1 MGLQAGDR
9 LGSYEILGRIGAGG
23 MGEVYRARDARLDRT
38 VAIKVLP
45 DTVAHDPERLARFDR
60 EAKTLAALNHT
71 NIAQVFGLEGGAL
84 AMEFVEGEDLSA
96 HIARGP
102 IPLGEALDLA
112 GQVADALDA
121 AHEMGIVHRD
131 LKPSNI
137 RVREDGVVK
146 VLDFGLAK
154 ALAPPAVVTAAPTV
168 TSPAMTERGTILGTA
183 AYMAPEQARG
193 KAADRRADIWAFG
206 VVLYEMTTGR
216 RPFEGES
223 VSDSLASVL
232 KSDPDWAPV
241 PPALQRL
248 LRSCLEKDPKK
259 RLRDVG
265 DWRRL
270 LDDPAAGA
278 PRRGTRPVWWWA
290 ATAVLAVTAGA
301 IGVIHFGETRPAARP
316 VTFQIHPPE
325 KADFSMGFT
334 VSPDGARVAFAA
346 RGPDEILRIW
356 VRDLDTL
363 QARPVAG
370 TENARTASWSPDGR
384 SLVFVAGRLLK
395 RVAIDGGAS
404 LTLHEAQG
412 PDALGGGV
420 WNRDGVILF
429 GGTRN
434 GAIQRV
440 SEGGGPAS
448 PVTAIDRARGEV
460 VHGLPMWL
468 PDGRHFLYTRVSTD
482 PAVSGVF
489 VGSIDRAPEAQDVAR
504 LLPASHAVYAQTTG
518 GAGQLLYLRQ
528 GTLVSH
534 PFDAGRRAF
543 IGEPVPMAEG
553 VGNFGAMGFFSVGG
567 GTLAY
572 RKGDQLGGA
581 RDSQLTWLDR
591 KGTRVAAVGRPASY
605 DGLRLSPDATRAAVV
620 LASAPD
626 GGLSVDL
633 WVLELA
639 RGVSKRLT
647 SNQASERAPVWSPKG
662 DRIAFMSPRAGVP
675 DLYITAADG
684 SGAEELLLKSDHSK
698 TPTSWSRDGGLL
710 LFHAYEPPN
719 SANLWMLPLGREGKA
734 SSYLQTRFAE
744 TEARFSPDMEWIAYT
759 SNESERNEVYLRR
772 FAPTTSGFAAGGAIP
787 VTKDGGSQ
795 PRWRQDSRELIFLG
809 PGGAIMSVDLV
820 PEGGRLRPQTPTLL
834 FTVPDGA
841 HWDVTADGKRF
852 LVALPSGE
860 SALAPLTIT
869 LNWK

>member
-9 LGSYEILGRIGAGG
+9 LGPYEILGRIGAGG
-23 MGEVYRARDARLDRT
+23 MGEVYRARDARLDRS

-45 DTVAHDPERLARFDR
+45 DAVAHDAERLARFDR
-60 EAKTLAALNHT
+60 EARTLAALNHT
-71 NIAQVFGLEGGAL
+71 NIAQVYGLEGGAL

-112 GQVADALDA
+112 GQVANALDA

-154 ALAPPAVVTAAPTV
+154 ALAPPTVMTDAPTV

-193 KAADRRADIWAFG
+193 KIVDKRADIWAFG
-206 VVLYEMTTGR
+206 VLLYEMTTGR

-223 VSDSLASVL
+223 VSESLASVL

-270 LDDPAAGA
+270 LDDAASGA
-278 PRRGTRPVWWWA
+278 PGRGTRLVWWWV

-301 IGVIHFGETRPAARP
+301 IGVIHFSEAPPAARP
-316 VTFQIHPPE
+316 VTFQIQPPE
-325 KADFSMGFT
+325 KAGFSMGFA
-334 VSPDGARVAFAA
+334 VSPDGARVAFSA
-346 RGPDEILRIW
+346 RGPDEIQRIW

-370 TENARTASWSPDGR
+370 TDGARTASWSPDGR
-384 SLVFVAGRLLK
+384 SVIFVVGRLLK

-404 LTLHEAQG
+404 LTLYEAQG
-412 PDALGGGV
+412 ADAVGV
-420 WNRDGVILF
+420 GAWNREGVIIF
-429 GGTRN
+429 GGTRS
-434 GAIQRV
+434 GAIRRV
-440 SEGGGPAS
+440 SEGGGPAT
-448 PVTAIDRARGEV
+448 PLTAVDRSRGEA
-460 VHGLPMWL
+460 VHGLPTWL

-489 VGSIDRAPEAQDVAR
+489 VGSIDRTPDSQDVTR
-504 LLPASHAVYAQTTG
+504 LLPASHAIYAETTTG
-518 GAGQLLYLRQ
+518 AGHLLYLRQ

-534 PFDAGRRAF
+534 PFDAGRRAL

-553 VGNFGAMGFFSVGG
+553 VGNFGSMGFFSVGG

-572 RKGDQLGGA
+572 RKGDRLGSA
-581 RDSQLTWLDR
+581 RDAQLTWMDR
-591 KGTRVAAVGRPASY
+591 KGTRVAVVGRPASY
-605 DGLRLSPDATRAAVV
+605 DGLRLSPDGGRAAVV
-620 LASAPD
+620 VASAPD

-633 WVLELA
+633 WIVELA
-639 RGVSKRLT
+639 RGVSRRLT
-647 SNQASERAPVWSPKG
+647 SNQAPDRAPVWSPKG
-662 DRIAFMSPRAGVP
+662 DRIAFLSPRAGMS
-675 DLYITAADG
+675 DLYVTAADG
-684 SGAEELLLKSDHSK
+684 SGAEELLLRSDHSK

-710 LFHAYEPPN
+710 LFNTYEPPN
-719 SANLWMLPLGREGKA
+719 ASNLWVLPLGRDAKA
-734 SSYLQTRFAE
+734 SPYLQTRFSE
-744 TEARFSPDMEWIAYT
+744 LEACFSPDMEWIAYT
-759 SNESERNEVYLRR
+759 SNESERNEVYVRR
-772 FAPTTSGFAAGGAIP
+772 FASTGSAAGGAIP
-787 VTKDGGSQ
+787 VSKDGGAQ
-795 PRWRQDSRELIFLG
+795 PRWRQDGRELIFLG

-820 PEGGRLRPQTPTLL
+820 LEGGQLRPQPPTLL
-834 FTVPDGA
+834 FTIPDGA
-841 HWDVTADGKRF
+841 NWDVTADGKRF
-852 LVALPSGE
+852 LVAMPSDE
-860 SALAPLTIT
+860 SVLAPLTVT